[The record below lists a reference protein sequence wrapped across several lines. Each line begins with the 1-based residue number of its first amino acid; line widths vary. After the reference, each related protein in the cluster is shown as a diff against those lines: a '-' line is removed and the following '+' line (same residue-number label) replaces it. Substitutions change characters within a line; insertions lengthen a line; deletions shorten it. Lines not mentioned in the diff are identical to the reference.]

1 MEKDRDGLT
10 AMQAKFVEAY
20 CSGKYKTTTEIA
32 IAAGYSEKSA
42 CSQASQLL
50 KNPKVL
56 KKIEER
62 QAELR
67 DYIQK
72 RFSFIAKLALDVLVQ
87 AMLNPETSTKD
98 RTIIARDLLDRA
110 GYKPAEKT
118 ELTGALS
125 VGLVVDDDI

>member
-20 CSGKYKTTTEIA
+20 CSGTYKTTTDMA

-56 KKIEER
+56 KKIDER

-72 RFSFIAKLALDVLVQ
+72 RFSFIAKQAIDVLVQ

-110 GYKPAEKT
+110 GYKPAEKA
-118 ELTGALS
+118 ELSGAIG

>member
-118 ELTGALS
+118 ELTGALN
-125 VGLVVDDDI
+125 VGLVVDDDL

>member
-10 AMQAKFVEAY
+10 AMQEKFVEAY
-20 CSGKYKTTTEIA
+20 CSGKYKTTTDMA

-56 KKIEER
+56 KKIDER

-72 RFSFIAKLALDVLVQ
+72 RFSFIAKQAIDVLVQ

-110 GYKPAEKT
+110 GYKPTEKT
-118 ELTGALS
+118 ELTGAMS

>member
-20 CSGKYKTTTEIA
+20 CSGKYKTTTDIA

-72 RFSFIAKLALDVLVQ
+72 RFSFIAKQAIDVLVQ

-110 GYKPAEKT
+110 GYKPAEKA
-118 ELTGALS
+118 ELSGALG

>member
-10 AMQAKFVEAY
+10 AMQEKFVEAY
-20 CSGKYKTTTEIA
+20 CSGKYKTTTDIA

-50 KNPKVL
+50 KNPKIV
-56 KKIEER
+56 KKIDER
-62 QAELR
+62 RAELR

-72 RFSFIAKLALDVLVQ
+72 RFSFVAKMAIDVLVQ

-110 GYKPAEKT
+110 GYKPVEKAE
-118 ELTGALS
+118 LSGALG